1 MMKEDHPRKVEKAQ
15 LDARKSCLDT
25 LKWLAQTFPHAFN
38 TEENV
43 KPLKIGIINDI
54 FAYLEANQITHLS
67 KSKIRQAMV
76 MFTRR
81 MEYLVCL
88 KCREPRVD
96 LDGKTTTDVTEDEAL
111 QAKEKIKR
119 HVDKSIRIKHQVKRQ
134 CVISSHDSL
143 PVIREL
149 KPVTTEITVKKK
161 VQRRYDPKAVE
172 RLKEKL
178 RLAKS
183 AG

>member
-1 MMKEDHPRKVEKAQ
+1 MKEGHPRKVEKAQ

-38 TEENV
+38 TEKQV

-54 FAYLEANQITHLS
+54 FAYLEENQITHLS

-76 MFTRR
+76 VFTRR

-96 LDGKTTTDVTEDEAL
+96 LDGNATTEVTEDEAL

-119 HVDKSIRIKHQVKRQ
+119 HVDKSIRIKHQAKRQ
-134 CVISSHDSL
+134 CAISGHDSV
-143 PVIREL
+143 PVIKEL
-149 KPVTTEITVKKK
+149 KPMTTEITVKKK
-161 VQRRYDPKAVE
+161 VQRRYDPDAVA
-172 RLKEKL
+172 RLKAQI

-183 AG
+183 AS